1 LKIQIKIP
9 YFICFLKLFQKHLNK
24 NHVFHLLF
32 WILIFSMISVIYF
45 VEKYFEKKFSN
56 LLLWLP
62 NLMIQSQASR
72 EPY

>member
-1 LKIQIKIP
+1 LKFQIKIP
-9 YFICFLKLFQKHLNK
+9 YFICFLKLFQKYLNK

-32 WILIFSMISVIYF
+32 WILIFSTISLIYF
-45 VEKYFEKKFSN
+45 VEKYFRKKFSN